1 MGRIAARVEPWDVPR
16 EKGRGRRGLREIN
29 SEAARSPAARAR
41 FMGRIAAREEPWDT
55 AREKGAGQARIARNQ
70 LGSCATSC
78 RACSLHGK
86 DCGARGTVG
95 YRAREGGGAGADC
108 AESTRKL
115 RDLLPCVLASWE
127 GSRREWNRGIP
138 RARRGRGRRGLREIN
153 PAAKERP
160 RIRASFNRKN
170 EKMEPVGTVTRRVRC
185 RFRVLIFRQCLRC
198 GHAFSTQ
205 PRWLRTLSD
214 ELRGNSRVG

>member
-1 MGRIAARVEPWDVPR
+1 MRAGEGRI
-16 EKGRGRRGLREIN
+16 
-29 SEAARSPAARAR
+29 
-41 FMGRIAAREEPWDT
+41 F
-55 AREKGAGQARIARNQ
+55 Q
-70 LGSCATSC
+70 
-78 RACSLHGK
+78 GK

-108 AESTRKL
+108 AKSTRKL

-127 GSRREWNRGIP
+127 GLRRERNREIP
-138 RARRGRGRRGLREIN
+138 RGRRGRGRRGLRAID
-153 PAAKERP
+153 PAARERP

-170 EKMEPVGTVTRRVRC
+170 EKMEPVGTVARRVRC

-205 PRWLRTLSD
+205 PRWLKRSVMSCSATAALADAAQPYWLKPFSDEQPSTQLRWLKALSD
-214 ELRGNSRVG
+214 ELLSNSHVG